1 MRQEKQPV
9 EIVVAEFNTDA
20 AASAAL
26 KALKGQLPLQ
36 DAAII
41 RNENGRVKV
50 KETRDMGGGKGASV
64 GVVLAAILGLFTG
77 LTWVGLGAAAVAGG
91 LVAKLHDANLPNKEL
106 KAIGTALTADKSVL
120 VLVVDQGLGEAAKK
134 ALADV
139 GAAAVVEG
147 LDENVVARLGRDGH
161 ELVHDVH
168 NGNTRGQ
175 PHRRLY
181 ASHVC
186 RPGDVMCESS
196 PAPSPLSVW
205 QLT

>member
-9 EIVVAEFNTDA
+9 DIVVAEFNTDA

-26 KALKGQLPLQ
+26 KALKGQFPLQ

-120 VLVVDQGLGEAAKK
+120 VLVVDQGQGEAAKK

-147 LDENVVARLGRDGH
+147 LDENVVARL
-161 ELVHDVH
+161 EE
-168 NGNTRGQ
+168 N
-175 PHRRLY
+175 
-181 ASHVC
+181 
-186 RPGDVMCESS
+186 
-196 PAPSPLSVW
+196 PAPIATAPADEPPVA
-205 QLT
+205 

>member
-1 MRQEKQPV
+1 MSQEKQPV

-26 KALKGQLPLQ
+26 KALKGQLPLK

-91 LVAKLHDANLPNKEL
+91 LVAKLHDTNLPNKEL
-106 KAIGTALTADKSVL
+106 EAIGTALTADKSVL

-147 LDENVVARLGRDGH
+147 LDENVVARL
-161 ELVHDVH
+161 EE
-168 NGNTRGQ
+168 N
-175 PHRRLY
+175 
-181 ASHVC
+181 
-186 RPGDVMCESS
+186 
-196 PAPSPLSVW
+196 PAPIATAPADEPTSA
-205 QLT
+205 

>member
-1 MRQEKQPV
+1 MSQEKQPV

-91 LVAKLHDANLPNKEL
+91 LVAKLHDTNLPNKEL
-106 KAIGTALTADKSVL
+106 EAIGTALTANKSVL

-147 LDENVVARLGRDGH
+147 LDENVVARL
-161 ELVHDVH
+161 EE
-168 NGNTRGQ
+168 N
-175 PHRRLY
+175 
-181 ASHVC
+181 
-186 RPGDVMCESS
+186 
-196 PAPSPLSVW
+196 PAPIATAPADEPPVA
-205 QLT
+205 

>member
-26 KALKGQLPLQ
+26 KVLKGQLPLQ

-41 RNENGRVKV
+41 RNEDGRVKV

-91 LVAKLHDANLPNKEL
+91 LVAKLHDTNLPNKEL
-106 KAIGTALTADKSVL
+106 KTIGTALTADKSVL
-120 VLVVDQGLGEAAKK
+120 VLVVDQGQGEAAKK

-147 LDENVVARLGRDGH
+147 LDENVVARL
-161 ELVHDVH
+161 EE
-168 NGNTRGQ
+168 N
-175 PHRRLY
+175 
-181 ASHVC
+181 
-186 RPGDVMCESS
+186 
-196 PAPSPLSVW
+196 PAPIATAPADEPPVA
-205 QLT
+205 

>member
-91 LVAKLHDANLPNKEL
+91 LVAKLHDTNLPNKEL
-106 KAIGTALTADKSVL
+106 EAIGTALTADKSVL

-147 LDENVVARLGRDGH
+147 LDENVVARL
-161 ELVHDVH
+161 EE
-168 NGNTRGQ
+168 N
-175 PHRRLY
+175 
-181 ASHVC
+181 
-186 RPGDVMCESS
+186 
-196 PAPSPLSVW
+196 PAPIATAPADEPTSA
-205 QLT
+205 

>member
-1 MRQEKQPV
+1 MRQGKQPV

-106 KAIGTALTADKSVL
+106 KSIGTALTANKSVL
-120 VLVVDQGLGEAAKK
+120 VLVVDQGQGEAAKNT
-134 ALADV
+134 LAYV
-139 GAAAVVEG
+139 GAAAIVEE
-147 LDENVVARLGRDGH
+147 LDENVVARL
-161 ELVHDVH
+161 EE
-168 NGNTRGQ
+168 N
-175 PHRRLY
+175 
-181 ASHVC
+181 
-186 RPGDVMCESS
+186 
-196 PAPSPLSVW
+196 PAPIATAPADEPPVA
-205 QLT
+205 

>member
-1 MRQEKQPV
+1 MSQEKQPV

-106 KAIGTALTADKSVL
+106 KSIGTALTADKSVL
-120 VLVVDQGLGEAAKK
+120 VLVVDQGQGEAVKN
-134 ALADV
+134 ALAYV
-139 GAAAVVEG
+139 GAAAIVEG
-147 LDENVVARLGRDGH
+147 LDENVVARL
-161 ELVHDVH
+161 EE
-168 NGNTRGQ
+168 N
-175 PHRRLY
+175 
-181 ASHVC
+181 
-186 RPGDVMCESS
+186 
-196 PAPSPLSVW
+196 PAPIATAPADEPTSA
-205 QLT
+205 